1 MSTYSARS
9 NSSHMLFGFSG
20 AVRVGKQILNAV
32 GDRAADLAER
42 SRFAI
47 LSARYLDDAG
57 MTAGERA
64 EALGYDEPMIDGWR
78 IVASDL

>member
-1 MSTYSARS
+1 MSMYWAGS
-9 NSSHMLFGFSG
+9 NNEEMWFGFS
-20 AVRVGKQILNAV
+20 ATLRAGKQILNAV
-32 GDRAADLAER
+32 ANRAADLAER

>member
-1 MSTYSARS
+1 MQRVQTITTSLIW
-9 NSSHMLFGFSG
+9 LFR
-20 AVRVGKQILNAV
+20 ADAVGKQILNAIA
-32 GDRAADLAER
+32 DRAAVMAER
-42 SRFAI
+42 SRFAM
-47 LSARYLDDAG
+47 LPARYLDDAG